1 MPSQTPSTP
10 LSLLVSPYTALKDI
24 AGGKAQLKA
33 EGRHPGSLL
42 LWQLADG
49 IRSQDIPV
57 VRDRPGGLPLI
68 VVLPAPSDF
77 PPEGTLSRLMSLCR
91 PQGILPYHD
100 TVSVEELVWVLTRPP
115 EDLPVEVT
123 EYLVWRGIR
132 IDRET
137 ARLIRKTVELSTDLR
152 SISSLARSLYLSR
165 RALGRRFLSRGLP
178 VPSHWLHFARLLR
191 VAIRLQN
198 SGESIVSVGFE
209 LGYSDGFSL
218 SNQMMRLIGFRPSD
232 VRAYLGWEWILE
244 AWLRREAETGGLAPE
259 YTREILSEP
268 VPELSAEEMKAR
280 RELTNGRRGRGHIAR
295 RRIAG

>member
-1 MPSQTPSTP
+1 
-10 LSLLVSPYTALKDI
+10 
-24 AGGKAQLKA
+24 
-33 EGRHPGSLL
+33 
-42 LWQLADG
+42 
-49 IRSQDIPV
+49 
-57 VRDRPGGLPLI
+57 
-68 VVLPAPSDF
+68 
-77 PPEGTLSRLMSLCR
+77 
-91 PQGILPYHD
+91 
-100 TVSVEELVWVLTRPP
+100 
-115 EDLPVEVT
+115 
-123 EYLVWRGIR
+123 
-132 IDRET
+132 
-137 ARLIRKTVELSTDLR
+137 
-152 SISSLARSLYLSR
+152 
-165 RALGRRFLSRGLP
+165 
-178 VPSHWLHFARLLR
+178 